1 MTQLPDCTRKIL
13 FCAALFFLFIFLFF
27 TPEALGASNAAVI
40 NRLSSLENRWGHLHL
55 GGQFTLTTDYNH
67 GFYDGSPLPST
78 CDMHQDL
85 QVFLNA
91 RLDRNFDLS
100 LSFIQQ
106 NTYGADLNGITLIPS
121 LDEAVLR
128 YRSSN
133 LLADLGRFKF
143 SLDPLGLIADHSF
156 FPVEG
161 VAVQT
166 GTQDYYLGGYYS
178 QFKTTY
184 PFPGD
189 TVVSSDEVALRL
201 AFPQPGYM
209 LGITLVPFTD
219 TAVAVDLLTDIAG
232 GTLQGEAAWYR
243 PCPEDRPEY
252 RHNGAFGALLTWRK
266 NLPGPAIFMLKAGA
280 FQEGF
285 SPLFSRLAHASPNGE
300 FFGPNTC
307 GLAGE
312 YSKMIGNNWEL
323 LVKGGLLSPLNNW
336 PENPQ
341 FSFSGRVKKSFS
353 PSVSLEAGYDS
364 LPLSSGRYGLIIC
377 RLTALF

>member
-1 MTQLPDCTRKIL
+1 MT
-13 FCAALFFLFIFLFF
+13 A
-27 TPEALGASNAAVI
+27 GY
-40 NRLSSLENRWGHLHL
+40 H
-55 GGQFTLTTDYNH
+55 H
-67 GFYDGSPLPST
+67 GFYDGSPLPSAWEI
-78 CDMHQDL
+78 HQDL
-85 QVFLNA
+85 EVFLNA

-100 LSFIQQ
+100 LSFVQQ
-106 NTYGADLNGITLIPS
+106 NTYGTDLNGITLIPS
-121 LDEAVLR
+121 LGEAALR
-128 YRSSN
+128 YRSAN

-178 QFKTTY
+178 QFKTVY
-184 PFPGD
+184 PFPGALV
-189 TVVSSDEVALRL
+189 TSGDEIALRL

-209 LGITLVPFTD
+209 FGITLVPVTD
-219 TAVAVDLLTDIAG
+219 TAVAVDLLTDLAG

-243 PCPEDRPEY
+243 PCPPDHPEY
-252 RHNGAFGALLTWRK
+252 RHNGAFGALVTWKK
-266 NLPGPAIFMLKAGA
+266 NLPGPAALLLKAGA

-285 SPLFSRLAHASPNGE
+285 SPLFSRLAHASSNGE
-300 FFGPNTC
+300 FFAPNTC

-312 YSKMIGNNWEL
+312 YSQITGNNWEL
-323 LVKGGLLSPLNNW
+323 SVKGALLSPLDDW
-336 PENPQ
+336 PANPR
-341 FSFSGRVKKSFS
+341 FSFGGRVKKVFS

-364 LPLSSGRYGLIIC
+364 LPLNSGRYGLITC

>member
-1 MTQLPDCTRKIL
+1 VAKLPHYSRTTL
-13 FCAALFFLFIFLFF
+13 FSVFFLALFLFF
-27 TPEALGASNAAVI
+27 TPEAFGASDGVS
-40 NRLSSLENRWGHLHL
+40 NRLTSLENRWGHLHL
-55 GGQFTLTTDYNH
+55 GGQFTLTADYDH
-67 GFYDGSPLPST
+67 GSYEGSALQST
-78 CDMHQDL
+78 SDIRQEL

-100 LSFIQQ
+100 LSLIQQ
-106 NTYGADLNGITLIPS
+106 NSYGRQNLSGFIPF

-133 LLADLGRFKF
+133 FLADLGRFQF
-143 SLDPLGLIADHSF
+143 SLDPLGLIADHSS

-178 QFKTTY
+178 RFKTTY
-184 PFPGD
+184 PFPD
-189 TVVSSDEVALRL
+189 DIVVSGNETALRL
-201 AFPQPGYM
+201 AFPQPGY
-209 LGITLVPFTD
+209 LVGITLVPCAD
-219 TAVAVDLLTDIAG
+219 TAVAVDLMTDIAG

-243 PCPEDRPEY
+243 PGLEDYPEY
-252 RHNGAFGALLTWRK
+252 RHNGAFGGLLAWKK
-266 NLPGPAIFMLKAGA
+266 NLPDSAAFMIKAGA

-285 SPLFSRLAHASPNGE
+285 FPLFSSLAHASNNGE
-300 FFGPNTC
+300 FFAPNTC

-312 YSKMIGNNWEL
+312 YSTVIGNNWEL
-323 LVKGGLLSPLNNW
+323 LVKGGLLSALNDW

-364 LPLSSGRYGLIIC
+364 HPLDSGRYGLIIC